1 MRHLIEEI
9 LKTGRLLF
17 EEGLVGGRAG
27 NISYA
32 YRDRLLITRTGALL
46 SDLSEEDIIEV
57 PLEGEGLLD
66 GRASSELIVH
76 REILKKTARRAVV
89 HAHPVHAISLSFT
102 HEVIKPI
109 DSEGYMI
116 LREVPVIAPQRVS
129 ASPELARVASE
140 ALKSA
145 KVVVVRS
152 HGAFAV
158 GDSPTEAYS
167 YLSTLEH
174 SSRIILL
181 VKSKG

>member
-1 MRHLIEEI
+1 MRHVIEEI
-9 LKTGRLLF
+9 LRTGRLLF
-17 EEGLVGGRAG
+17 EEGLIGGRAG

-32 YRDRLLITRTGALL
+32 YGNRLFMTRTGAFL
-46 SDLSEEDIIEV
+46 SALSEEDILEV
-57 PLEGEGLLD
+57 PLEGEGPLD
-66 GRASSELIVH
+66 ERASSELIVH

-89 HAHPVHAISLSFT
+89 HAHPIHAVALSSSQ
-102 HEVIKPI
+102 EVIKPI

-116 LREVPVIAPQRVS
+116 LGEVPVISPESVS
-129 ASPELARVASE
+129 ASPELAREASE
-140 ALKSA
+140 ALRSA
-145 KVVVVRS
+145 RVVVVRS

-158 GDSPTEAYS
+158 GDTPTEAYS